1 VFVTPAA
8 LQAYVDFLLCLNK
21 VVCFTEGQMWK
32 DNAGSLKQED
42 LGIFKRLFFLLVKA
56 TLLVDIL
63 LSVRQVYVLILT
75 TTHVNYTRL

>member
-42 LGIFKRLFFLLVKA
+42 LGIFKRLFFFIGKSNV
-56 TLLVDIL
+56 V
-63 LSVRQVYVLILT
+63 S
-75 TTHVNYTRL
+75 